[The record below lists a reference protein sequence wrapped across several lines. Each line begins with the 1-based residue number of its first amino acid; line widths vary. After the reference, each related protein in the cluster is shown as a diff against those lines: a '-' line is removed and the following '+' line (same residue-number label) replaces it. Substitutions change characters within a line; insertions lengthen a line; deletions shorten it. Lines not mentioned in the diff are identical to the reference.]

1 MSASPS
7 LLGFA
12 PSLAPRRSALG
23 SHVCVRGVADDAARQ
38 YWDGMNRR
46 DVEHALAQFSDDI
59 QFQDLLFPSDK
70 RGKKE
75 LRQHF
80 ETCLEGFPAGLR
92 FEIDE
97 VSKDS
102 GDGMCGMYWH
112 CETEAG
118 DAFPFSR
125 GLSFYKV
132 NAEGKICFAR
142 EIPEPAVKPGSMG
155 LAFAKLGG
163 FLMRFIPESVKFPKI

>member
-97 VSKDS
+97 VCTASLRPKEDS
-102 GDGMCGMYWH
+102 RIGG
-112 CETEAG
+112 A
-118 DAFPFSR
+118 ASIVRFPQESALT
-125 GLSFYKV
+125 GEHL
-132 NAEGKICFAR
+132 N
-142 EIPEPAVKPGSMG
+142 PKPST
-155 LAFAKLGG
+155 
-163 FLMRFIPESVKFPKI
+163 